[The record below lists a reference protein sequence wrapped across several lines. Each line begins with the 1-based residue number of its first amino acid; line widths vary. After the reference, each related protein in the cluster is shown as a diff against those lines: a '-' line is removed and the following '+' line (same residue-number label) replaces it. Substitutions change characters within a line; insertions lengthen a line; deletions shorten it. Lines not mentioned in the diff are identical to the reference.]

1 MFDDDFFW
9 HYVLVS
15 EMSNQNLLSKSLS
28 NKKKILDKHFFYKRT
43 AVRTLNLTNANLGQS
58 KEEASFDPKSK

>member
-1 MFDDDFFW
+1 MKCQIKTDFPNF
-9 HYVLVS
+9 HY
-15 EMSNQNLLSKSLS
+15 Q
-28 NKKKILDKHFFYKRT
+28 KKKKKKKKKKKLEEKQFLYKRT

>member
-1 MFDDDFFW
+1 
-9 HYVLVS
+9 
-15 EMSNQNLLSKSLS
+15 MSNQNLLSKSLS